1 MTYFDGFVERRI
13 IKCRV
18 KSDAGKI
25 SDDSTEEI
33 RNQRDIL
40 KRRFDSMIRWPGR
53 IYTAVGI
60 LFSLAIMVVLFAGI
74 PVCFRPYVI
83 LLPFPAFAYYLTA
96 ILTAGHII
104 NNFDGF
110 IHDKELPS
118 EQDPDDVKSDVA
130 IVRQRAK
137 AKTSTNR
144 DRRTKKK

>member
-1 MTYFDGFVERRI
+1 
-13 IKCRV
+13 
-18 KSDAGKI
+18 
-25 SDDSTEEI
+25 
-33 RNQRDIL
+33 
-40 KRRFDSMIRWPGR
+40 MIRWPGR

-104 NNFDGF
+104 TNFDGF

-118 EQDPDDVKSDVA
+118 DQDPDDVKSDVA
-130 IVRQRAK
+130 IVKQRAK
-137 AKTSTNR
+137 VKTSTNR
-144 DRRTKKK
+144 ERRTKKK